1 MTMDPRARLSARLTF
16 KPMPA
21 ARRFVRRVRD
31 GERGA
36 VAILFAMCAS
46 ATIGSMCM
54 SLDAIDYAM
63 TQGRMQMA
71 LDVATLSAGADLSH
85 FNGTPTG
92 ANLATWQA
100 DARAYYNANMPTNAL
115 GFTMPDASFVAT
127 VTGTPAAGQKIS
139 LSASGS
145 MPLFAPKVLSMHA
158 SGPGS
163 GSGSGSTPSSPQ
175 ASIVSATNTALR
187 LPESTLELVMVLDN
201 TGSMSSPANGV
212 SGDTKMTGLKKAA
225 NTLIDS
231 VLPSASK
238 KSYIGLVPFAST
250 VNVSGALSSS
260 GSWLSSSWPVY
271 NATSSIKTASW
282 SGCPVE
288 PRTGGYLSPEAYSP
302 GDTRKFGR
310 YYYNV
315 PTSGLSVYTYSS
327 RSNYSSCSLSRNYSP
342 TVASNVPV
350 TLGSGGAN
358 LCDYPSSGQGTGI
371 GHRYDQYTSSGQTLT
386 QNSGCLATPVTF
398 LTQDETALTSAVNA
412 MTPSGSTVIPI
423 GLLWGWRMLE
433 PAWSQNVAGKG
444 NGWVSTDTSL
454 PKPTDGTVSNLQ
466 RVMIVLT
473 DGLNQIGAAG
483 SIPNTLYFNG
493 LSGVGSNSLA
503 ANTVKR
509 ADGSSMTNAR
519 TDSAELHGG
528 DPRDPSSGNNAGWPD
543 DANTFQLAICS
554 AMKAKGITVYAI
566 TFGASASSST
576 AQVTMQS
583 CASPG
588 NYYHAPDNATLNSI
602 FQQIAGRLGVLRLT
616 Q

>member
-1 MTMDPRARLSARLTF
+1 MAIS
-16 KPMPA
+16 A
-21 ARRFVRRVRD
+21 ARRFARRLRQGD
-31 GERGA
+31 RGA

-46 ATIGSMCM
+46 STVGAMCM
-54 SLDAIDYAM
+54 ALDAIDYAM

-85 FNGTPTG
+85 FTNTPTG
-92 ANLATWQA
+92 TDLATWQA
-100 DARAYYNANMPTNAL
+100 DARAYYDANMPGNML
-115 GFTMPDASFVAT
+115 GFTMPDANFAAT
-127 VTGTPAAGQKIS
+127 VSGTPASGQKIS

-145 MPLFAPKVLSMHA
+145 MMLFAPKVLSAGMN
-158 SGPGS
+158 GS
-163 GSGSGSTPSSPQ
+163 GSGSGSGSSMAPT
-175 ASIVSATNTALR
+175 SLVSASNTALR

-212 SGDTKMTGLKKAA
+212 SGATKMSGLKTAA

-231 VLPSASK
+231 VLPSASN

-250 VNVSGALSSS
+250 VNVNGALSPS

-282 SGCPVE
+282 NGCTVE
-288 PRTGGYLSPEAYSP
+288 PRSGGNLSPEAYSP
-302 GDTRKFGR
+302 SDTRKFGR

-315 PTSGLSVYTYSS
+315 PPNGLNIYTYSS
-327 RSNYSSCSLSRNYSP
+327 RSNYSSCSVSRSYSP
-342 TVASNVPV
+342 TVDTNVPV
-350 TLGSGGAN
+350 TIGSGGAN

-371 GHRYDQYTSSGQTLT
+371 GYRYDQYTSSGTTLT
-386 QNSGCLATPVTF
+386 QNSGCLGTPVTF
-398 LTQDETALTSAVNA
+398 LSQDETALTNAVNS
-412 MTPSGSTVIPI
+412 MTASGSTVIPV

-433 PAWSQNVAGKG
+433 PAWSQSVAGTG
-444 NGWVSTDTSL
+444 NGWISTDTSL
-454 PKPTDGTVSNLQ
+454 PKPIDGSVQNLQ

-493 LSGVGSNSLA
+493 LSGVGTNSLSA
-503 ANTVKR
+503 PTVLR
-509 ADGSSMTNAR
+509 ADGTSMSNAR

-543 DANTFQLAICS
+543 DANTFQLAICT
-554 AMKAKGITVYAI
+554 AIKARGITIYAI
-566 TFGASASSST
+566 TFGASASSSS
-576 AQVTMQS
+576 AQVTMQN

-588 NYYHAPDNATLNSI
+588 DYYHAPDNATLNSI
-602 FQQIAGRLGVLRLT
+602 FQQIAGNLGVLRLT